1 MMATKEQER
10 KALEK
15 IRKIVA
21 ELGEGS
27 YIATAFEGC
36 FDIAEENIDNDFACS
51 MKSRVDALKKENAHL
66 KDSLNALHSTID
78 DLNKENKELKKK
90 VLPTT
95 EAEAIKSILNQ
106 AQLEAAHI
114 ASEAANKIVEAA
126 GCEVYGYIDY
136 NRKLSEDEINHYELI
151 PGGLTTY
158 WVVITSVYD
167 TGRVTCNIA
176 ARERH
181 ARKPDHYH
189 TSTQRK
195 DIYIDYFESQEEAEQ
210 FVSESRK
217 A

>member
-1 MMATKEQER
+1 MNRYYSKLRPVSIGTYPVGMA
-10 KALEK
+10 
-15 IRKIVA
+15 
-21 ELGEGS
+21 
-27 YIATAFEGC
+27 
-36 FDIAEENIDNDFACS
+36 
-51 MKSRVDALKKENAHL
+51 
-66 KDSLNALHSTID
+66 
-78 DLNKENKELKKK
+78 
-90 VLPTT
+90 
-95 EAEAIKSILNQ
+95 
-106 AQLEAAHI
+106 
-114 ASEAANKIVEAA
+114 VETHNYDHRQYVEDA

-136 NRKLSEDEINHYELI
+136 NRKLSEDEINHYDLI

-167 TGRVTCNIA
+167 TGRVTCNIV